1 MSGHYERDG
10 SPLSRLEPC
19 DQIGAMSTKRNSSRR
34 PAKPSAAK
42 SRGRARPV
50 RPKQT
55 FEKGQPRYLQIA
67 RDLKR
72 SIASGAYPVGA
83 HLPTE
88 LEMCEQFGISRFTAR
103 AAIRVLS
110 SAGLVTRRQ
119 RVGTVVIAK
128 PDDAR
133 FSHDAASL
141 RDLQQYAQDT
151 ELRLIYIGKATLSKA
166 QARELG
172 AKAGEEWIYAIGM
185 RHGTKSNGNGDRPFC
200 LTRLYLNPVLKGIE
214 GRLRERKSAVYA
226 LIERGYKIPIERVE
240 QDFQAVVLSTDD
252 AANLGAQAGAPALR
266 IVRRYY
272 GDDGRLLELADNVHP
287 SDRFT
292 YRMQLRK

>member
-1 MSGHYERDG
+1 MSGHYERLG

-19 DQIGAMSTKRNSSRR
+19 DQIDSMKKRAS
-34 PAKPSAAK
+34 AKTAV
-42 SRGRARPV
+42 ARP
-50 RPKQT
+50 RRRTATAARSKQT
-55 FEKGQPRYLQIA
+55 PDNGQPRYLQIA
-67 RDLKR
+67 RELKR
-72 SIASGAYPVGA
+72 GIASGAYPVGA
-83 HLPTE
+83 RLPTE
-88 LEMCEQFGISRFTAR
+88 LELCEQFTISRFTAR

-133 FSHDAASL
+133 YSHDAASL

-151 ELRLIYIGKATLSKA
+151 ELRLMYIGKATLGKT

-172 AKAGEEWIYAIGM
+172 VKAGDEWIYAIGL

-214 GRLRERKSAVYA
+214 DRLRERKSAVYA
-226 LIERGYKIPIERVE
+226 LIEREYKIPIERVE

-252 AANLGAQAGAPALR
+252 AANLGAQSGAPALR

-272 GDDGRLLELADNVHP
+272 SDDGRLLELADNVHP

>member
-1 MSGHYERDG
+1 M
-10 SPLSRLEPC
+10 SRLEAC
-19 DQIGAMSTKRNSSRR
+19 DQIDGVKAKR
-34 PAKPSAAK
+34 PAARRSGKPTAAK
-42 SRGRARPV
+42 AKRRVAPQPARQPDDS
-50 RPKQT
+50 
-55 FEKGQPRYLQIA
+55 QPRYLQIA
-67 RDLKR
+67 RELKR
-72 SIASGAYPVGA
+72 SIANGGYPVGA
-83 HLPTE
+83 RLPTE
-88 LEMCEQFGISRFTAR
+88 LELCEQFGISRFTAR
-103 AAIRVLS
+103 AAVRVLS
-110 SAGLVTRRQ
+110 SAGLVVRRQ
-119 RVGTVVIAK
+119 RVGTVVIAT

-141 RDLQQYAQDT
+141 RDLMQYAQDT
-151 ELRLIYIGKATLSKA
+151 ELRLVYIGKATLNKA

-172 AKAGEEWIYAIGM
+172 AKAGEDWIYAIGM

-214 GRLRERKSAVYA
+214 TRLRERKSAVYA
-226 LIERGYKIPIERVE
+226 LIEREYKIPIERVE
-240 QDFQAVVLSTDD
+240 QDFQAVLLDTDD

-292 YRMQLRK
+292 YHMQLRK